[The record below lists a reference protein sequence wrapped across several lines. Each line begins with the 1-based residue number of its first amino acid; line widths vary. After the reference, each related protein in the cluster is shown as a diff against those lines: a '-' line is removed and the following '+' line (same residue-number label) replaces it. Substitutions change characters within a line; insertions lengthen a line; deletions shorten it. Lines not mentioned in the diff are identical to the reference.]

1 MVNREHFSVC
11 IDDSQTSLY
20 GVLLGGLHVYE
31 GKSFYL
37 SFCFNVHGH
46 IVNKEGIHRIGM

>member
-1 MVNREHFSVC
+1 MVNGEHFSVC